1 MSLNEEVFFHFIGT
15 LCLVIYLVC
24 GLGTSKGDYMKIIG

>member
-1 MSLNEEVFFHFIGT
+1 MSLNEEMFGYFIRT
-15 LCLVIYLVC
+15 LCLVTYLVC